1 MTAAF
6 TAHRRRI
13 AVFAPYR
20 AAMFTRPVLSPAA
33 RPVIE
38 ATAPVVAARLPAITP
53 DFYRRLFAAHPSLLD
68 GVFSRSNQASGR
80 QSAALA
86 ASVVRF
92 ATALLAGDHP
102 VELVRR
108 IAHRHAALGITQ
120 EQYAIVHE
128 HLFAAIAAD
137 LGDAVTDDVAAA
149 WSEVYWLFADL
160 LVATERA
167 LYRQQAND
175 TYWARWRLVAQ
186 DRPTHAVRHLVF
198 APADDT
204 PVTPAVAGQYVS
216 VRVATADGVREVR
229 QYSLLA
235 PGAERRIG
243 VKRDDSG
250 AVSPIL
256 HAMAVGAEVE
266 LSNPYGDLTLDD
278 GEHPL
283 VLATAGIGCTPAVGF
298 LESLARDRSTRRVLV
313 LHADRSR
320 ADWAFASTVE
330 ALVRDLPGATLH
342 TWFEDDRAHPRM
354 VLGDVPLPERA
365 TLLLCGPLGFMQAV
379 RDQALALGVPDT
391 RIRYEVFGPDAWLK
405 GS

>member
-1 MTAAF
+1 MLS
-6 TAHRRRI
+6 
-13 AVFAPYR
+13 
-20 AAMFTRPVLSPAA
+20 RPVLSDAA

-38 ATAPVVAARLPAITP
+38 ATAPVVATRLPEITA
-53 DFYRRLFAAHPSLLD
+53 DFYRRLFDAHPSLLD

-92 ATALLAGDHP
+92 ASALIAGQHP

-108 IAHRHAALGITQ
+108 IANRHAALGITE
-120 EQYAIVHE
+120 EQYEIVHE

-137 LGDAVTDDVAAA
+137 LGDAVTDEVAAA

-160 LVATERA
+160 LVATERS

-175 TYWARWRLVAQ
+175 THWTRWRLVAQ
-186 DRPTHAVRHLVF
+186 DRPTSSVRHLVF

-204 PVTPAVAGQYVS
+204 AVTPAVAGQYVS

-235 PGAERRIG
+235 PGTERRIG
-243 VKRDDSG
+243 VKRDDAG
-250 AVSPIL
+250 AVSTVL

-278 GEHPL
+278 SDEPL

-298 LESLARDRSTRRVLV
+298 LDTLARSRSSRRVLV
-313 LHADRSR
+313 LHADRSH
-320 ADWAFASTVE
+320 ADWAFGGTVE

-342 TWFEDDRAHPRM
+342 TWFEDD
-354 VLGDVPLPERA
+354 DVRPLMSLADVTVPDGA
-365 TLLLCGPLGFMQAV
+365 TLLLCGPLGFMQAL
-379 RDQALALGVPDT
+379 RDQALTLGVPDS

-405 GS
+405 SA